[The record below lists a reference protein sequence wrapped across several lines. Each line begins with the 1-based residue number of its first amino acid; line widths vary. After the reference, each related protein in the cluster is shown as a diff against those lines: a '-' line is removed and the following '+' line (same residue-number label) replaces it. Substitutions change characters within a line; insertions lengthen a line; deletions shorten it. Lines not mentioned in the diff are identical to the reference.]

1 MLTDFRGEMFIA
13 HSQNKPDGTA
23 DIREHRAAPFVVG
36 AGNANH
42 VRRCSMTNRFMMS
55 VAAAALIAGTG
66 FANAQGAGMGRESGG
81 AAAQQSAPSGNSAA
95 PSNRQA
101 TEPSGSSSGMK
112 GAQSEKSSTV
122 GQSQRGEEN
131 APGQKSKGMS
141 SENETK
147 GGKDMKATTQSQE
160 KSSTVG
166 QSQRGEENA
175 PGQKS
180 KGMSSENETKGGKD
194 MKAEGRE
201 GRKDNMKA
209 EGRDKDQNAQS
220 REGRDREQ
228 NAQTREGRDRDQNAQ
243 TRDRNGNVNAETKS
257 QTTTTTGQA
266 GAAAKLSTEQRTKI
280 TTVIRNEHVAPVN
293 NVDFEISVGTR
304 VPRERV
310 SLRPLPSEV
319 VTVYPEWRGY
329 QFILVRDQI
338 LVVDPATFEIVAVLP
353 A

>member
-36 AGNANH
+36 AGNANN

-201 GRKDNMKA
+201 GRK
-209 EGRDKDQNAQS
+209 
-220 REGRDREQ
+220 
-228 NAQTREGRDRDQNAQ
+228 
-243 TRDRNGNVNAETKS
+243 
-257 QTTTTTGQA
+257 
-266 GAAAKLSTEQRTKI
+266 
-280 TTVIRNEHVAPVN
+280 
-293 NVDFEISVGTR
+293 
-304 VPRERV
+304 
-310 SLRPLPSEV
+310 
-319 VTVYPEWRGY
+319 
-329 QFILVRDQI
+329 
-338 LVVDPATFEIVAVLP
+338 
-353 A
+353 